1 MKRILTLAM
10 AILMLLTLTACNVS
24 DHTIEIS
31 ASEYLEEA
39 KSKMTEHC
47 PTEYTEDRLEVLY
60 GALTKVKYYSKT
72 CERERK
78 VNILLPAGYT
88 EDKEYPVLYV
98 LHGYWGNEDSM
109 CSPTDETLTTVEIV
123 GNLIAEGEAEEMIV
137 VFPYIF
143 CSKELEYCTGMDA
156 TNNAAYDNFIN
167 ELLNDLMPFIE
178 DNYSIAKGR
187 ENTAIT
193 GFSMGGRES
202 LYIGFSHPDKFGYIG
217 AICPAPGVMEL
228 IPEDELV
235 FESEEVTPYVLL
247 ITAGSNDTVVYNV
260 PETYHYALQN
270 NGVDH
275 IWTYVNGGYHGGN
288 CIRSNMYNFCRTIFK
303 HRVEK

>member
-1 MKRILTLAM
+1 MKRILSALIVFIM
-10 AILMLLTLTACNVS
+10 VLSLTACNVS
-24 DHTIEIS
+24 DHTIDIT
-31 ASEYLEEA
+31 AAEYLEEA
-39 KSKMTEHC
+39 KTKMTEHC

-60 GALTKVKYYSKT
+60 GTLTKVKYYSDT
-72 CERERK
+72 CGRERK
-78 VNILLPAGYT
+78 VNILLPSGYT
-88 EDKEYPVLYV
+88 EEKKYPVLYV

-143 CSKELEYCTGMDA
+143 CSKELEHCTGMDA

-167 ELLNDLMPFIE
+167 ELYDDLMPFIE
-178 DNYSIAKGR
+178 DTYSVAKGR

-202 LYIGFSHPDKFGYIG
+202 LYIGFSNPEKFGYIG
-217 AICPAPGVMEL
+217 AICPAPGVTEL
-228 IPEDELV
+228 IPEEELV

-260 PETYHYALQN
+260 PETYHNALTK

-303 HRVEK
+303 HRTEK

>member
-1 MKRILTLAM
+1 MKRILCALIVFIM
-10 AILMLLTLTACNVS
+10 VLSLTACNVS
-24 DHTIEIS
+24 DHTIDIGP
-31 ASEYLEEA
+31 AEYLEEA
-39 KSKMTEHC
+39 KAKIVEHC

-60 GALTKVKYYSKT
+60 GTLTKVKYYSDT
-72 CERERK
+72 CGRERK
-78 VNILLPAGYT
+78 VNILLPSGYT
-88 EDKEYPVLYV
+88 EDKKYPVLYV

-167 ELLNDLMPFIE
+167 ELYDDLMPFIE
-178 DNYSIAKGR
+178 DTYSVAKGR

-202 LYIGFSHPDKFGYIG
+202 LYIGFSNPEKFGYIG
-217 AICPAPGVMEL
+217 AICPAPGVTEL
-228 IPEDELV
+228 IPEEELV

-260 PETYHYALQN
+260 PETYHYALKN

-275 IWTYVNGGYHGGN
+275 IWSYVEGGYHGGN

-303 HRVEK
+303 HRTEK

>member
-1 MKRILTLAM
+1 MKRLISLALAFIM
-10 AILMLLTLTACNVS
+10 VLSLTACNVS
-24 DHTIEIS
+24 DHTIDITP
-31 ASEYLEEA
+31 AEYLEEA
-39 KSKMTEHC
+39 KTKMTEHC
-47 PTEYTEDRLEVLY
+47 PDEYTKDRLEVLY
-60 GALTKVKYYSKT
+60 GTLTKVKYYSDT
-72 CERERK
+72 CGRERK

-88 EDKEYPVLYV
+88 EEKKYPVLYV

-167 ELLNDLMPFIE
+167 ELYDDLMPFIE
-178 DNYSIAKGR
+178 KTYSVAKGR

-202 LYIGFSHPDKFGYIG
+202 LYIGFSNPEKFGYIG
-217 AICPAPGVMEL
+217 AICPAPGVTEL
-228 IPEDELV
+228 IPEEELV

-303 HRVEK
+303 HRTEK

>member
-1 MKRILTLAM
+1 MKRILSLILAF
-10 AILMLLTLTACNVS
+10 LMLFLLTACNTG
-24 DHTIEIS
+24 DHYIDIS

-39 KSKMTEHC
+39 KTKMTEHC

-60 GALTKVKYYSKT
+60 GALTKVRYYSDT
-72 CERERK
+72 CGRERN

-88 EDKEYPVLYV
+88 TDKEYPVLYV

-109 CSPTDETLTTVEIV
+109 CNPDDETLTTVEIV
-123 GNLIAEGEAEEMIV
+123 GNLISEGEAEEMIV

-156 TNNAAYDNFIN
+156 TNNAAYDNFVN
-167 ELLNDLMPFIE
+167 ELLDDLMPFME
-178 DNYSIAKGR
+178 ENYSIAKGR

-202 LYIGFSHPDKFGYIG
+202 LYIGFSHPDKFGYVG

-228 IPEDELV
+228 IPEEELV
-235 FESEEVTPYVLL
+235 FESEELTPYVLL

-260 PETYHYALQN
+260 PESYHYALQN

-275 IWTYVNGGYHGGN
+275 IWTYVNGGYHGSN

-303 HRVEK
+303 HRIEK